1 MRGICGITVEQ
12 DKIFVSFSSF
22 KGEKAVF
29 LEEAVLDISY
39 QEGGFLECIK
49 RHTEALNCKIIEKEK
64 QFSLK
69 IEKVFINLPPE
80 LANKK
85 LVEDI
90 IPLKKE
96 KIIISQDLISAKKYL
111 ADIFLDWDDF
121 CVHNFIL
128 NYEVDGQVYDTLP
141 LGVKAKKIK
150 VKALLLW
157 VKDQLRKQAEDIV
170 DNLGKNFGGF
180 IWENISILT
189 ASFTEG
195 YIEQYKKNIFCAV
208 NIGYETSQYVI
219 YRAGKIVTGEKFDFG
234 LKQIVQAL
242 EKKVFL
248 TFSLAQEMFWQYVS
262 FKDAPYFKEISI
274 KSENNY
280 MKFSAQT
287 INSFVKE
294 YIKGEI
300 IPVLENI
307 RAVGGSED
315 EITISFLGRIS
326 AKDGFLNYIKTF
338 LPAGM
343 ITVATIRNSGVSSSF
358 GCSQYG
364 IYRFLEEDYNRK
376 QNMFQKAVNIY
387 KEYF

>member
-1 MRGICGITVEQ
+1 MRGICGITVDQ

-29 LEEAVLDISY
+29 MEEAALDISY
-39 QEGGFLECIK
+39 QQGGFLECLK
-49 RHTEALNCKIIEKEK
+49 QNTEALSCKIIDREK
-64 QFSLK
+64 QLSLK
-69 IEKVFINLPPE
+69 TEKVFISLP
-80 LANKK
+80 LGLVNKR

-96 KIIISQDLISAKKYL
+96 KKIIPQDLISAKKYL

-128 NYEVDGQVYDTLP
+128 NYEVDGQVYETLP

-157 VKDQLRKQAEDIV
+157 VKDQLCKDAEDFV

-180 IWENISILT
+180 IWENVSILT

-195 YIEQYKKNIFCAV
+195 YIEKYKRNIFCAV
-208 NIGYETSQYVI
+208 NIGYEMSQYVI
-219 YRAGKIVTGEKFDFG
+219 YRVGRIVTGAEFNFG

-242 EKKVFL
+242 EKKFFL

-262 FKDAPYFKEISI
+262 FKDVPYFKEISI
-274 KSENNY
+274 KSENSY
-280 MKFSAQT
+280 MKFSVQA

-300 IPVLENI
+300 IPVLDNI
-307 RAVGGSED
+307 RVVIESDD
-315 EITISFLGRIS
+315 EMIISFLGRMS
-326 AKDGFLNYIKTF
+326 AKEGFLNFVKTF
-338 LPAGM
+338 LPAG
-343 ITVATIRNSGVSSSF
+343 IAVVSIEKSGVSSSF

-364 IYRFLEEDYNRK
+364 IYRFLEEDYKRK
-376 QNMFQKAVNIY
+376 QNLFQRAVNIY